1 MSHENIDVVV
11 TIVNFINEF
20 AAMGAEPE
28 NEDNMKL
35 LFDIFIKK
43 NFFEAL
49 FLALKRFKEN
59 QSEEYDAVH
68 KTLTILENM
77 IDFNAEYSI
86 SLCKN
91 TKIINWLLARIQP
104 GFKVEAK
111 VIDDNQLYSCEIL
124 SILL

>member
-59 QSEEYDAVH
+59 
-68 KTLTILENM
+68 
-77 IDFNAEYSI
+77 
-86 SLCKN
+86 
-91 TKIINWLLARIQP
+91 
-104 GFKVEAK
+104 
-111 VIDDNQLYSCEIL
+111 
-124 SILL
+124 